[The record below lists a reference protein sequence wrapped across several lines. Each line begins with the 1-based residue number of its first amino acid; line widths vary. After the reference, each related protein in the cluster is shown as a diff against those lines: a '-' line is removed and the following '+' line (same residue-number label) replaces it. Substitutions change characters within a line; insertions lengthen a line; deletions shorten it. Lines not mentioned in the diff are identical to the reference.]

1 MNKVKIVKKTQM
13 LKIQVR
19 KIQVVLIKVNIMIYM
34 KIITRIKGYFNLSR
48 TKKILNSIIE
58 FFIKIIKHNLIKMI

>member
-34 KIITRIKGYFNLSR
+34 KMITRIKGYFNLSR
-48 TKKILNSIIE
+48 TKKILNSTIE